1 MAKVTV
7 QDVTDAGFRPEQFG
21 TPSDFADATTG
32 YVARII
38 VDAAI
43 WVQAQVGAS
52 VYTAAAG
59 GSIDE
64 LRLKRAEL
72 CYVKAELWRRR
83 AAFLDSNAQS
93 SLEGGSGVY
102 LERREFLQHAKDADN
117 CAQFNVDV
125 INNGGDV
132 SASEGGI
139 SLGHAETGPFST
151 EEVTA

>member
-1 MAKVTV
+1 MAKVTI
-7 QDVTDAGFRPEQFG
+7 QDVTDAGFRAEQFG
-21 TPSDFADATTG
+21 TPSDFATQATG
-32 YVARII
+32 YIARII

-43 WVQAQVGAS
+43 WVTAQVGSS
-52 VYTAAAG
+52 VYAAATS

-83 AAFLDSNAQS
+83 AAFLDANAFS
-93 SLEGGSGVY
+93 ALEGNPSASAERSSY
-102 LERREFLQHAKDADN
+102 LKHASEADN

-132 SASEGGI
+132 SAAEGGI
-139 SLGHAETGPFST
+139 SLGHAETGPFAT
-151 EEVTA
+151 GEVTA